1 MRGESVCWQLP
12 ANGAAAAEKGK
23 QDLKNEDDY
32 VVGRRQEKKKKL
44 AGKGKE
50 KRREQGKIIQ
60 GEAAEKGDHRE
71 KVVGKISNKL
81 KKLLIIKNKKV
92 SRELSQLKLSLKTN
106 LIDFGFLKKNM
117 LAIFPVYF

>member
-1 MRGESVCWQLP
+1 MFVGNCLQMVPQQLR
-12 ANGAAAAEKGK
+12 KGSRTSRTRMTTLLAG
-23 QDLKNEDDY
+23 D
-32 VVGRRQEKKKKL
+32 KKKEE
-44 AGKGKE
+44 AGRKRQRKE
-50 KRREQGKIIQ
+50 ARARENYPR
-60 GEAAEKGDHRE
+60 EAAEKGDHRE